1 VHAIGQVIVNTW
13 SGAFS
18 PCGNADLVAK
28 MILHD
33 YLDHFQSD
41 DNDQVLVVKLE
52 GAHSCNPLPAVYR
65 FLQERSSRWKTPSS
79 SLSQTPAVAAAPL

>member
-52 GAHSCNPLPAVYR
+52 GAHSCNPLPAVY
-65 FLQERSSRWKTPSS
+65 
-79 SLSQTPAVAAAPL
+79 